1 MPEGDASLGEIVGG
15 ELERDL
21 IARENAD
28 AITPQAARKVRED
41 NTLVFE
47 LNTEETARKL
57 FENGPGN
64 FYTVFLA
71 HSTSSVCLNRGVPH
85 TGGPPESETAPTRDN
100 YSAETFEACKP
111 FGPVVTSNSTRA
123 PSSSER

>member
-1 MPEGDASLGEIVGG
+1 MPKCNASFGEIVGG
-15 ELERDL
+15 EFERDL
-21 IARENAD
+21 IARQNAD
-28 AITPQAARKVRED
+28 AIAPQAARKVRED
-41 NTLVFE
+41 NALVFE
-47 LNTEETARKL
+47 LNTEETTRKF

-64 FYTVFLA
+64 FDTVFLA
-71 HSTSSVCLNRGVPH
+71 HSTSSMASNAGSPH
-85 TGGPPESETAPTRDN
+85 TGGPPESEAALTRDH